1 MFTLLKPSKP
11 LSDLLLLLARV
22 ALGAVFLAHGLQK
35 LLTFGMTAAS
45 QSFEGMGVPLPTVS
59 AWAAMLI
66 ETVGGAA
73 LILGALTPLFAALL
87 TLDMVGA
94 LLLVHLGNGI
104 WVTDNGYELVLALG
118 AGALAFVAAGA
129 GAFSVDS
136 IVAKRGAAGST
147 LADSPQAQRDTVSAG
162 R

>member
-1 MFTLLKPSKP
+1 MFTSTTPSKP
-11 LSDLLLLLARV
+11 VSDLLLLLARV
-22 ALGAVFLAHGLQK
+22 GLGAVFLAHGLQK
-35 LLTFGMTAAS
+35 LLTFGMTAAA

-73 LILGALTPLFAALL
+73 LIIGALTPLFAALL
-87 TLDMVGA
+87 TLDMLGA
-94 LLLVHLGNGI
+94 LLIVHLGNGI
-104 WVTDNGYELVLALG
+104 WITDNGYELVLALG

-129 GAFSVDS
+129 GRFSVDGILS
-136 IVAKRGAAGST
+136 RRSSAVAVSPAAE
-147 LADSPQAQRDTVSAG
+147 RDTVSAG